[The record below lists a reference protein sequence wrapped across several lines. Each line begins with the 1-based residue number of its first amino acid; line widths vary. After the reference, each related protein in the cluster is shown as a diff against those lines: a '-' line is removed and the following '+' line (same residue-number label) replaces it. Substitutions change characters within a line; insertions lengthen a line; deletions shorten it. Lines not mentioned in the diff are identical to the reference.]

1 MSVWALSAAVV
12 VGAAAAALGA
22 RRLRVLRDR
31 RRYAVREHPGFLS
44 DAECAH
50 LIERA
55 RPCLQ
60 QSAVIRGGRRGA
72 RDARRDSGSAFLD
85 QAGDRVVQDIK
96 RRIAALTD
104 TRVAQQE
111 RIQVTHYG
119 EGERFAPHLD
129 SLAAAGR
136 DPGEAGDRIC
146 TVILYLNDDYEGG
159 ATWFPRIARRV
170 RPEKGKAVV
179 FGNLCADGSRADP
192 LALHSGEPVRRGEKW
207 LSNQWIRQRDRWA
220 GAATRGKARG
230 GRRRRVRSPGRAG
243 RSG

>member
-1 MSVWALSAAVV
+1 MSVWGIV
-12 VGAAAAALGA
+12 AALAAGFPAALFGA
-22 RRLRVLRDR
+22 RWLRVARSR
-31 RRYAVREHPGFLS
+31 RRYALHEHPEFLS

-60 QSAVIRGGRRGA
+60 ESAVIRGGQRGA
-72 RDARRDSGSAFLD
+72 RDARRTSGSAFLD
-85 QAGDRVVQDIK
+85 QAGDRVVQRIK
-96 RRIAALTD
+96 RRIADLTD
-104 TRVAQQE
+104 TRVEQQE

-129 SLAAAGR
+129 SLVAAGR

-159 ATWFPRIARRV
+159 STLFPRIRRRV

-179 FGNLCADGSRADP
+179 FANLTPDGSRAEP
-192 LALHSGEPVRRGEKW
+192 LSLHSGEAVRRGEKW
-207 LSNQWIRQRDRWA
+207 LSNQWIRQGSRWS
-220 GAATRGKARG
+220 AADGRG
-230 GRRRRVRSPGRAG
+230 GSRGARRRRVRR
-243 RSG
+243 